1 MAEKII
7 KSEGLTDSEKYLIKL
22 SNKTFLNLWAYPNAY
37 RDVWING
44 RKAGKELCDLLVV
57 CGNQVIIFSD
67 KSIKWPEHEN
77 VGVAWSR
84 WSRKAIKKSAD
95 QIRGAER
102 WILENPDRIFIDQ
115 ACTKPLPI
123 KIPDSKEIKIHCVSV
138 AIGASNACEEYFQG
152 DAGSFMIFPHI
163 KDESHFNKDLPDF
176 MPFCIGDIDTKG
188 SFIHVMNDVTLDIVM
203 QEMDTITDFTNYL
216 DKKATFIRS
225 GHLGNA
231 AGEEDLLSYYMTNME
246 DEFNHGFA
254 HPQEK
259 DWREGE
265 NFVIGSG
272 LYEEIKNN
280 QSYIQKKQAD
290 RISYFLWDGLIEAFT
305 KNIIDGTILVTE
317 GEELNISKH
326 EIGVRYM
333 AMEPRVLRRMYAE
346 GIDGI
351 LKKAHEQ
358 DRTFRSMMPNPES
371 KDGRDTAY
379 IIMTLKH
386 PKKELEG
393 GYNQYRSV
401 RQNML
406 QTYCLKFLMLHP
418 HVSRVVGIAFE
429 PPSTKKGNGFSED
442 MIYAEQP
449 EKWSQENI
457 KEIDRLTKHFNI
469 LQNIKYQN
477 FGVNEYPD

>member
-1 MAEKII
+1 MTDKII
-7 KSEGLTDSEKYLIKL
+7 KSEGLNDSEKYLIKL
-22 SNKTFLNLWAYPNAY
+22 SNKTFLNLWAYPNVY
-37 RDVWING
+37 RDVLVNG
-44 RKAGKELCDLLVV
+44 KKTGKELCDLLVV

-67 KSIKWPEHEN
+67 KFIKWSEHKD
-77 VGVAWSR
+77 VSVAWSR
-84 WSRKAIKKSAD
+84 WFRKAIKKSAD

-123 KIPDSKEIKIHCVSV
+123 KILDSKEIKIHSVCV
-138 AIGASNACEEYFQG
+138 AMGASKACEKYFMG

-163 KDESHFNKDLPDF
+163 KDDSHFNKELPDF

-216 DKKATFIRS
+216 DKKANFIRS
-225 GHLGNA
+225 GYLGNV

-246 DEFNHGFA
+246 DEFNHGFT
-254 HPQEK
+254 HPQNTEWK
-259 DWREGE
+259 EGE
-265 NFVIGSG
+265 NLIIGGG
-272 LYEEIKNN
+272 LYEETRNN
-280 QSYIQKKQAD
+280 PSYIRKKQAD
-290 RISYFLWDGLIEAFT
+290 KISYFLWDGLIETFT
-305 KNIIDGTILVTE
+305 KSIIDGTTLVSE
-317 GEELNISKH
+317 GEILDVSKH

-351 LKKAHEQ
+351 LKKSHEQ
-358 DRTFRSMMPNPES
+358 DRTFRTMMPNLES
-371 KDGRDTAY
+371 KDDRDTAY

-386 PKKELEG
+386 PKKELKG
-393 GYNQYRSV
+393 GCNQYRSV
-401 RQNML
+401 RLNML
-406 QTYCLKFLMLHP
+406 QAYCLKFLMMHP
-418 HVSRVVGIAFE
+418 HVRRVVGIAFE
-429 PPSTKKGNGFSED
+429 PPSTQKDNGFSED

-449 EKWSQENI
+449 EKWSKENI
-457 KEIDRLTKHFNI
+457 KEIDRLAKHFNI

-477 FGVNEYPD
+477 FGVSEYPD